1 MFRLLIG
8 LLILVV
14 AAALVLN
21 FIEEGPL
28 PEWRAE
34 IMELTGIDESEIE
47 GLEEAARDVAKDAT
61 ELAADLLDDAIR
73 FADDQLA
80 DLFDETAERAIE
92 EGGEELQRQIR
103 STPASD
109 GLRTPVDL
117 SRAHRTSKFGEPRDN
132 RWGEHRGTDY
142 GGPEGMPIYASAN
155 GVVSV
160 AERQASYGKWVQ
172 IEHPG
177 GMQTR
182 YAHLSRIDVRAGESV
197 SAGQRIGLMGS
208 TGHSTGPH
216 LHFEIIRNG
225 AHVDPDPLI
234 R

>member
-47 GLEEAARDVAKDAT
+47 ELEEIVRDAAEEAT
-61 ELAADLLDDAIR
+61 GVAADLLDDAVR
-73 FADDQLA
+73 FADDQLSE
-80 DLFDETAERAIE
+80 LFDETAERAIE

-109 GLRTPVDL
+109 GLRPPVDL
-117 SRAHRTSKFGEPRDN
+117 SRVHRTSKFGEPRDN
-132 RWGEHRGTDY
+132 RWGKHRGTDY
-142 GGPEGMPIYASAN
+142 GGPEDTPIYASAN

-160 AERQASYGKWVQ
+160 AEQQASYGKWVQ

-177 GMQTR
+177 RMQTR

-197 SAGQRIGLMGS
+197 SAGQQIGLMGS

-225 AHVDPDPLI
+225 DHVNPEPLI

>member
-47 GLEEAARDVAKDAT
+47 ELEEAARDVAKDA
-61 ELAADLLDDAIR
+61 
-73 FADDQLA
+73 
-80 DLFDETAERAIE
+80 
-92 EGGEELQRQIR
+92 
-103 STPASD
+103 
-109 GLRTPVDL
+109 
-117 SRAHRTSKFGEPRDN
+117 
-132 RWGEHRGTDY
+132 
-142 GGPEGMPIYASAN
+142 
-155 GVVSV
+155 
-160 AERQASYGKWVQ
+160 QASYGKWVQ

-225 AHVDPDPLI
+225 AHVDPEPLI

>member
-28 PEWRAE
+28 PGWRAE

-47 GLEEAARDVAKDAT
+47 GLEEAARDVAKDTT
-61 ELAADLLDDAIR
+61 ELAADLLDDAVR

-225 AHVDPDPLI
+225 AHVNPEPLI